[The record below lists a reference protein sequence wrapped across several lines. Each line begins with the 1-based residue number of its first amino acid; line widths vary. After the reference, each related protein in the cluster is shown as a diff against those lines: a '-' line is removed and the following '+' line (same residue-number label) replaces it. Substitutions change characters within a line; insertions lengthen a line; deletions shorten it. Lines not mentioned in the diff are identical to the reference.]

1 MKKLSTPALTLLS
14 LPYQL
19 DSLQYFHTI
28 TSQLP
33 MALLLQSDTPAAAN
47 MRGRFDIMTAAPEY
61 WLETHNGQKSWRGT
75 QPPNFLLNDMT
86 SFSALRQLVELIQTP
101 ETNYSQCVAE
111 DIPFCGGLIGY
122 CSYDLARETIHLDGN
137 AIPDIDIPDMQFGFY
152 SWACIQDH
160 LKKKS
165 WLIIHSDCN
174 HSLANK
180 LPDLLLKKIGKEETW
195 HKSTSNSTD
204 NNVESDMTL
213 NQYSDKFEKIQDY
226 IHSGDCYQINLAQR
240 FTANTTREPLQL
252 YSELRKVMPSPFCAF
267 LPILGSNDKHAIIS
281 LSPERFIQID
291 NNKNIISQ
299 PIKGTAQRN
308 SNPDLDH
315 HSASSLLS
323 DKKNQS
329 ENLMIVDLL
338 RNDLGRVCEIGS
350 IKVNKLFELQSFSNV
365 HHLVSTI
372 EGKLT
377 DGLNGADVFQAC
389 FPGGSITGA
398 PKIRAMEIIDELEPT
413 TRSIYCGSII
423 YFSAHGATDSNIMIR
438 TILVRDKRVYCWGGG
453 GIVADS
459 ECSSEYNE
467 SIAKVS
473 NLLNA
478 LKINQKNK
486 Q

>member
-1 MKKLSTPALTLLS
+1 MKKISTTAPTLLS
-14 LPYQL
+14 LPYQP

-33 MALLLQSDTPAAAN
+33 MALLLQSDVPTHDNN

-61 WLETHNGQKSWRGT
+61 WLETHNGHKRWHGN
-75 QPPNFLLNDMT
+75 QPPTFSLNDT
-86 SFSALRQLVELIQTP
+86 SSFASLRQLVNLVQTSII
-101 ETNYSQCVAE
+101 NYSQCIIE

-122 CSYDLARETIHLDGN
+122 CSYDLARETIDLDGD
-137 AIPDIDIPDMQFGFY
+137 AIRDIDIPEMQFGFY

-165 WLIIHSDCN
+165 WLIIHPYCN
-174 HSLANK
+174 HTLKNQ
-180 LPDLLLKKIGKEETW
+180 LPDLLLNHPYQKETEEFT
-195 HKSTSNSTD
+195 HSNIEND
-204 NNVESDMTL
+204 INLAE
-213 NQYSDKFEKIQDY
+213 YSEKFEKIQDY
-226 IHSGDCYQINLAQR
+226 IHAGDCYQINLAQR
-240 FTANTTREPLQL
+240 FTATTTLEPLQL
-252 YSELRKVMPSPFCAF
+252 YKDLRETMPSPFCAF
-267 LPILGSNDKHAIIS
+267 LPILGSDEKNAIIS

-291 NNKNIISQ
+291 TNNNIISQ

-308 SNPDLDH
+308 SKRNIDH
-315 HSASSLLS
+315 QAAASLLS

-338 RNDLGRVCEIGS
+338 RNDLGRVCSIGS
-350 IKVNKLFELQSFSNV
+350 IKVSKLFELQSFSNV

-372 EGKLT
+372 EGKLA

-413 TRSIYCGSII
+413 RRSIYCGSIV
-423 YFSAHGATDSNIMIR
+423 YFSTHGATDSNIMIR
-438 TILVRDKRVYCWGGG
+438 TILVRDKSVYCWGGG

-459 ECSSEYNE
+459 ECRSEYDE

-473 NLLNA
+473 TLLNA
-478 LKINQKNK
+478 LNINKNNK

>member
-1 MKKLSTPALTLLS
+1 MKKLSTPAITLLS

-19 DSLQYFHTI
+19 DSLQYFHII

-33 MALLLQSDTPAAAN
+33 MALLLQSDTPTPDNN

-61 WLETHNGQKSWRGT
+61 WLETHNGRKSWHGNY
-75 QPPNFLLNDMT
+75 PPTFSLDDTT
-86 SFSALRQLVELIQTP
+86 SFASLRQLVNLVQTS
-101 ETNYSQCVAE
+101 TINYNQCIVE

-122 CSYDLARETIHLDGN
+122 CSYDLARETIQLDGN
-137 AIPDIDIPDMQFGFY
+137 STKDIDIPDMQFGFY

-165 WLIIHSDCN
+165 WLIIHPDCN
-174 HSLANK
+174 HALTNQ
-180 LPDLLLKKIGKEETW
+180 LPDLLLKKSYQKEIEEFA
-195 HKSTSNSTD
+195 HSNI
-204 NNVESDMTL
+204 ESDMSL
-213 NQYSDKFEKIQDY
+213 AEYSEKFEKIQDY
-226 IHSGDCYQINLAQR
+226 INSGDCYQINLAQR
-240 FTANTTREPLQL
+240 FTATTNFDPLQL
-252 YSELRKVMPSPFCAF
+252 YNNLRKAMPSPFCAF
-267 LPILGSNDKHAIIS
+267 LPILGSDDKNTIIC

-291 NNKNIISQ
+291 KNSKIISQ

-308 SNPDLDH
+308 IHPDLDH
-315 HSASSLLS
+315 QSAASLLS

-350 IKVNKLFELQSFSNV
+350 ITVSRLFELQSFSNV

-372 EGKLT
+372 EGKLAN
-377 DGLNGADVFQAC
+377 GLNGADVFQAC

-398 PKIRAMEIIDELEPT
+398 PKIRAMEIIDELEPAR
-413 TRSIYCGSII
+413 RSIYCGSII
-423 YFSAHGATDSNIMIR
+423 YFSAHGETDSNIMIR
-438 TILVRDKRVYCWGGG
+438 TLLVQDKSIYCWGGG

-459 ECSSEYNE
+459 ECRSEYDE

-473 NLLNA
+473 TLLTA
-478 LKINQKNK
+478 LNSNQKNR